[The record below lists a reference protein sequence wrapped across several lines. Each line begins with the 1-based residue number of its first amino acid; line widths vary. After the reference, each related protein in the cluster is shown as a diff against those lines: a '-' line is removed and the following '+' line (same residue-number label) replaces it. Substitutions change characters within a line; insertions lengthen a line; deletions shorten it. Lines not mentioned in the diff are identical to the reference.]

1 MRTPTAKRRPKKSQV
16 TSFMAPTGGL
26 VSNRN
31 LAMAR
36 SPDMPP
42 GAAVL
47 ENMFPTAQGVRFRR
61 GSRRWASIDSEA
73 PVKSLFTYTAG
84 SQREL
89 FAATDAGIWDITVVS
104 NPFSY
109 AVVTEDDDYITAEEG
124 DPDSLI
130 IGESSLP
137 AVGDLT
143 DTTNG
148 DWTVVQFATAGGTF
162 LVGVNGADPAFVY
175 DGAGFDV
182 TTITFPVG
190 VELTTADLSYVWVYK
205 QRLFFIE
212 RNSLNVWYL
221 PVDQIGGELT
231 LFPMGGIFVRG
242 GNLVWG
248 QTWSLDTGGS
258 GGLSEQCVF
267 TTTEGEVAAYQG
279 LSPDVDQGWTKV
291 GVYRIGKPLGKKAFI
306 RAGGDLVIATSVGFV
321 SLSAASRYDYAAL
334 GQNAVSYDIE
344 DDWARAVQ
352 LRGQEDWRCEVW
364 ADGQMALISPPVTAT
379 QDPVIFVSNVN
390 TGKWGTFTGWD
401 ARALE
406 VFDGRLFFG
415 TSVGTILQGW
425 IGGTDDGVPYSG
437 RCLPLFD
444 NLGAPASLKVAK
456 LARAVVRSAYPSQPQ
471 LSGQVNFRPSFPPP
485 QAVAP
490 VAVGNE
496 WDNATWGV
504 SVWDAEQGDIVT
516 GDWVSV
522 GGSGHDIAIGAQF
535 VSGSI
540 VPIDAELI
548 RIDLT
553 YTIGEVG
560 T

>member
-1 MRTPTAKRRPKKSQV
+1 MPTAKRRPRKSQV

-36 SPDMPP
+36 GPDMPP

-47 ENMFPTAQGVRFRR
+47 NNMFPTAQSVILRR
-61 GSRRWASIDSEA
+61 GSRRWASIDSGA

-84 SQREL
+84 SQRQF
-89 FAATDAGIWDITVVS
+89 FAATDGGIWDITTVS

-109 AVVTEDDDYITAEEG
+109 AVVTEDDDYIAVEEG
-124 DPDSLI
+124 DPDSTI
-130 IGESSLP
+130 IGEASLP
-137 AVGDLT
+137 AIGDLT
-143 DTTNG
+143 GTTNG
-148 DWTVVQFATAGGTF
+148 DWTVVQFATAGGSF
-162 LVGVNGADPAFVY
+162 LVGVNGSDPAFLY
-175 DGAGFDV
+175 DGTDFDA
-182 TTITFPVG
+182 TTITFPMD

-242 GNLVWG
+242 GSLLWG
-248 QTWSLDTGGS
+248 ETWSLDSGGS

-267 TTTEGEVAAYQG
+267 VTTEGEVAAFQG
-279 LSPDVDQGWTKV
+279 LSPDVDQGWSKV
-291 GVYRIGKPLGKKAFI
+291 SVYRIGIPLGKKAFI

-321 SLSAASRYDYAAL
+321 SLASASRLDYAAL

-344 DDWARAVQ
+344 EDWARALQ

-364 ADGQMALISPPVTAT
+364 ADGQMALVSPPITPSQA
-379 QDPVIFVSNVN
+379 PVIFVSNVN
-390 TGKWGTFTGWD
+390 TGKWATFTGWD
-401 ARALE
+401 ARAIE

-415 TSVGTILQGW
+415 TSVGTILEGW
-425 IGGTDDGVPYSG
+425 IGGTDDGAPYSAQ
-437 RCLPLFD
+437 CLPLFD
-444 NLGAPASLKVAK
+444 NLDAPASLKVAK
-456 LARAVVRSAYPSQPQ
+456 MARAVVRSAYRAQPQ
-471 LSGQVNFRPSFPPP
+471 LSGQVNFRVSFPAPP
-485 QAVAP
+485 SVVPIAT
-490 VAVGNE
+490 GNE
-496 WDNATWGV
+496 WDNATWDA
-504 SVWDAEQGDIVT
+504 SVWDAERGAIVT

-522 GGSGHDIAIGAQF
+522 GGAGHDVAIGAQF
-535 VSGSI
+535 VSGST

-553 YTIGEVG
+553 YTVGEVG